1 MNQIEKKPKALSE
14 KLTFTEKDKD
24 LLRSLVINTT
34 GDPLEAVANHYGFA
48 VNTVKAALH
57 KTGNEVYRDI
67 FYNAKAQVTSANV
80 KSLLKIAEGYYYT
93 ETETKYALKP
103 MAEDYFNENIL
114 KIIDLCQKADFEG
127 FTSLILEGMIDIESG
142 EVKKT
147 EKYEKPDQRAIKMGL
162 ETLESSTWDLEAKH
176 KAIPVKKIVVTVQ
189 GEPQRKREVKAD
201 FVVEAK

>member
-1 MNQIEKKPKALSE
+1 MPSEIKKLNE
-14 KLTFTEKDKD
+14 KLVFTEADKD
-24 LLRSLVINTT
+24 LLKSLVINTT
-34 GDPLEAVANHYGFA
+34 GDPLEAVANHYGYA
-48 VNTVKAALH
+48 PATVKAALH
-57 KTGNEVYRDI
+57 KTGNELYRDI

-103 MAEDYFNENIL
+103 MAEEFFNNN
-114 KIIDLCQKADFEG
+114 KIKLGKFLEAGDFDTFVG
-127 FTSLILEGMIDIESG
+127 LILEGMIDIESG
-142 EVKKT
+142 EVKKN

-162 ETLESSTWDLEAKH
+162 EVLESSTWDLEAKH
-176 KAIPVKKIVVTVQ
+176 KAIPVKKIIVTVG